1 LNNLI
6 IKITNINRTQHD
18 IDASVSLIFGEMN
31 TINPC
36 SLIKAEK
43 LETQNGMR
51 YNLKVCQGSL
61 APILLEE
68 TLSIRPVP
76 ITALIPIELI
86 HILTA
91 GAK

>member
-1 LNNLI
+1 MNNLTARI
-6 IKITNINRTQHD
+6 SNKNRPQHD
-18 IDASVSLIFGEMN
+18 TDTIVSVIFGEMN

-51 YNLKVCQGSL
+51 YNLNACQRSL
-61 APILLEE
+61 LPLLEE

-76 ITALIPIELI
+76 ITALIPIELS
-86 HILTA
+86 HILTE
-91 GAK
+91 GSK

>member
-1 LNNLI
+1 LI
-6 IKITNINRTQHD
+6 FFTNKITNINKTQHD
-18 IDASVSLIFGEMN
+18 TDTIVSLIFGDMN
-31 TINPC
+31 MINPY

-51 YNLKVCQGSL
+51 YNLNACQRSL
-61 APILLEE
+61 SPLLEE

-86 HILTA
+86 HILTE
-91 GAK
+91 GSK